1 MEIVLIS
8 VAARHGGEEVA
19 LTFRLTDGVH
29 TERQTLSVLLHQ
41 YAALGLQK
49 GTVTRADFEAVLEA
63 ADLCRAIGTGAF
75 LLGYGANSPKQLVY
89 KLRHRGF
96 SAEVAEKATAYLMDR
111 GLIDRE
117 SDVLSRIAQG
127 EAKLWGRSRI
137 VSDLYHKGYDDD
149 VMASAEERL
158 NDIDFEEN
166 CARLIQKRGGVPE
179 DADERKRLTAFLV
192 RYGYTLSQIKAAM
205 RKLAS
210 E

>member
-1 MEIVLIS
+1 MEIVLVS
-8 VAARHGGEEVA
+8 VASRHGGEEIA

-29 TERQTLSVLLHQ
+29 TERQTLSVLPHQ
-41 YAALGLQK
+41 YAALGLRK
-49 GTVTRADFEAVLEA
+49 GAVTREDFETVLEA
-63 ADLCRAIGTGAF
+63 AALCRAIGKGVF

-96 SAEVAEKATAYLMDR
+96 SAEVAEEATAYLMEK
-111 GLIDRE
+111 GLIDGE

-137 VSDLYHKGYDDD
+137 VSDLYHKGYDAD
-149 VMASAEERL
+149 VMAFAEERL

-166 CARLIQKRGGVPE
+166 CARLIQKKGGVPE
-179 DADERKRLTAFLV
+179 DADERKRLIAFLL
-192 RYGYTLSQIKAAM
+192 RYGYTLSQIKSAM
-205 RKLAS
+205 RKLVS